1 MKAAPCKG
9 DSFLADAE
17 KALARTSIFGFGKNQ
32 KHEDAAE
39 AYTKAGNAFK
49 LATLW
54 ESAGK
59 AFVKAAEQ
67 HAVLNNTSDAAS
79 SYVEAGNSY
88 RKINPKKG
96 IKAFSKAI
104 EIFNDAGRFAQSA
117 RYYKEVAEIF
127 EADNNTDGA
136 IDAYHQAAN
145 LFSNDNKTSNANQCL
160 LKIANLASTAGQY
173 SKAAEIF
180 ETIGRESLTSNLGKY
195 AAKGYFTQCVL
206 CLLGLGDGV
215 AGRSKLDDF
224 KNADF
229 SFPAS
234 RECDFLE
241 KLITAFDG
249 NNIDDF
255 EQACAD
261 FDRITPLGTA
271 SYFCFYLPYAPHP
284 HTHTYCY
291 ELFSILSPPPPP
303 HPTSPLPHTH
313 TTMFPTPIICTQF
326 YPLTVYLD
334 PWKISI
340 LPPPAPAYIPPTYLS
355 PQTNICTQLHPLYT
369 PV

>member
-1 MKAAPCKG
+1 MKAVPCKG
-9 DSFLADAE
+9 DAFLADAE

-67 HAVLNNTSDAAS
+67 HTVLNNSSDAAS

-136 IDAYHQAAN
+136 IDAYQQAAN
-145 LFSNDNKTSNANQCL
+145 LFSNDNKQSNANQCL
-160 LKIANLASTAGQY
+160 LKIANLASAAGQY

-241 KLITAFDG
+241 KLLTAFDG
-249 NNIDDF
+249 NSIDDF

-271 SYFCFYLPYAPHP
+271 SYCSFTVY
-284 HTHTYCY
+284 
-291 ELFSILSPPPPP
+291 ILS
-303 HPTSPLPHTH
+303 LY
-313 TTMFPTPIICTQF
+313 PI
-326 YPLTVYLD
+326 LTNTDTNKLLLFCV
-334 PWKISI
+334 I
-340 LPPPAPAYIPPTYLS
+340 L
-355 PQTNICTQLHPLYT
+355 
-369 PV
+369 